1 MIEIGYKLPVIERTK
16 SGKVMYSIV
25 TVVDNTV
32 YVKVAERVDLN
43 CPHYSSKNE
52 NDVR

>member
-1 MIEIGYKLPVIERTK
+1 MLVSGYKLPVIERTK

-25 TVVDNTV
+25 TVVDNTA

-43 CPHYSSKNE
+43 CPHYSKNE
-52 NDVR
+52 NHVR